1 MREVLGIG
9 PGRDGYMQWLL
20 SLGGYEYILKIDTG
34 IGDRENFEADVE
46 KVAQKTGLKVKV
58 AEEGWASLQ
67 PTIDLYEQSK
77 SFLS

>member
-1 MREVLGIG
+1 M
-9 PGRDGYMQWLL
+9 
-20 SLGGYEYILKIDTG
+20 
-34 IGDRENFEADVE
+34 DRENFEADVE